1 MNDTKPRVVFPFV
14 EAGMGHIAPMRAIA
28 DKFKELY
35 GDKVDVVE
43 SKFFSEGNNQD
54 MITLEQRMCK
64 SVVDSNK
71 HNILGFMTTNA
82 MNMFGARI
90 SNSMS
95 IFGLCKGALK
105 PSIAHMEELKADVVF
120 STHWSTNYIASKC
133 AKPPISLLYCPDT
146 KLYPIFNYKSDLT
159 FVPTQAG
166 YEEALKKYRRRYNEQ
181 NLRRVPMAIREEA
194 YGMTL
199 SKAEARAKF
208 GIDAD
213 KFTVI
218 LVDGGYGIGKSK
230 DICKEALHRDLPV
243 NLIPI
248 CGKNEMLY
256 KEISSWKQGKNCRI
270 YPVGFTDKMLE
281 YLVCADLFCG
291 KSGANTF
298 AEACFFGIPQIVTQ
312 YASGVEKLNGRYYV
326 NDAKTAF
333 KIFSPSKVAKKIE
346 QILDDPNI
354 LEPLR
359 INAEAQRNN
368 YGTNRIAALIY
379 EAAVSKTSI

>member
-1 MNDTKPRVVFPFV
+1 MFPFV

-28 DKFKELY
+28 NKFKELY
-35 GDKVDVVE
+35 GDKVTVIE
-43 SKFFSEGNNQD
+43 SRFFSEGNNQD

-71 HNILGFMTTNA
+71 HNVLGFMTTNA
-82 MNMFGARI
+82 MNIFGAKI
-90 SNSMS
+90 SNRMAIS
-95 IFGLCKGALK
+95 GLRKEALK
-105 PSIAHMEELKADVVF
+105 PSIAHMEELQADVVF

-146 KLYPIFNYKSDLT
+146 RLYPIFNYKSDIT

-166 YEEALKKYRRRYNEQ
+166 YDEALKKYRRRYNKH

-194 YGMTL
+194 YEMTL
-199 SKAEARAKF
+199 SKAEARLNL
-208 GIDAD
+208 GLDAD

-230 DICKEALHRDLPV
+230 DICKEVLNRDLPI

-248 CGKNEMLY
+248 CGKNDLLY
-256 KEISSWKQGKNCRI
+256 NEISGWKQGANCRI

-312 YASGVEKLNGRYYV
+312 YASGVEKLNGQYYV
-326 NDAKTAF
+326 ENAKTAF
-333 KIFSPSKVAKKIE
+333 KIFNPSKVADKIE
-346 QILDDPNI
+346 QVINDPKI

-359 INAEAQRNN
+359 INAEAQRDN
-368 YGTNRIAALIY
+368 YGTNKIAALIY
-379 EAAVSKTSI
+379 KAAISAKSN